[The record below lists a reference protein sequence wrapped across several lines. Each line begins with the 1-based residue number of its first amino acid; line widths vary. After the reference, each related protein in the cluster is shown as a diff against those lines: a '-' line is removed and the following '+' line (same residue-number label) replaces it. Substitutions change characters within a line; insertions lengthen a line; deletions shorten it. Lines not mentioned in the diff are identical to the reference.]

1 MISANPA
8 NFVVQN
14 GAESGRRRRTNVFL
28 VASYLSP
35 VFQNEYGATFG
46 TSTKIVEPYACRF
59 DLESGRG
66 PFPLGGG
73 RSIQLSYADI
83 FNFWL
88 ISGLFEP
95 SGATRRC
102 LVSV

>member
-46 TSTKIVEPYACRF
+46 TSTKIVEPYACRL

-73 RSIQLSYADI
+73 RSIQLSYADM
-83 FNFWL
+83 
-88 ISGLFEP
+88 SGNPHKYWVFCLFE
-95 SGATRRC
+95 AR
-102 LVSV
+102 